1 MIRYYCQYSYGGFKT
16 FRIKGEQHEALT
28 QEVTAEEKFEFPD
41 LADLYFNHGGAKL
54 LYRYFDDNTIALIVR
69 EIPGPGRDTD
79 NRQINCAI
87 QFIGD
92 ASDRVVLDRLCIKI
106 ANDISRFESDFADM
120 FDMRGGLFFEGD
132 KLASLVAECQV
143 ECSYEGDSKLL
154 QVRGRKGTII
164 LFVPFSDRFGY
175 DEKTTEKVISE
186 LNLSVEATEPDRLL
200 SIRELKKI
208 QNFIEMKPLPVK
220 DDAPSESDSVDT
232 GESPTVDDLKEKL
245 EAKEKELAQK
255 TEECSRL
262 RATAIESTRNLNNVR
277 AEYDEWRQKGKLL
290 LYIGGGIL
298 SLSLLSN
305 IINFFF

>member
-28 QEVTAEEKFEFPD
+28 QEVTAEQKYEFPD

-54 LYRYFDDNTIALIVR
+54 LYRYLDDNTLDIIIR

-87 QFIGD
+87 QFIGN
-92 ASDRVVLDRLCIKI
+92 ASDRAVMDRLCIKL
-106 ANDISRFESDFADM
+106 ANDISRFESEFADM

-132 KLASLVAECQV
+132 KLASIVDECQE

-154 QVRGRKGTII
+154 QVKGRKGTIL

-175 DEKTTEKVISE
+175 DEKTTEKVVAE
-186 LNLSVEATEPDRLL
+186 LKLSAEATEPNRLM
-200 SIRELKKI
+200 SIRELKRI
-208 QNFIEMKPLPVK
+208 QNYIEMKPLPIK
-220 DDAPSESDSVDT
+220 DDVPSEPDSIDT
-232 GESPTVDDLKEKL
+232 CDTPTVDELKEKL
-245 EAKEKELAQK
+245 EAKEKELEQK

-262 RATAIESTRNLNNVR
+262 RASAIESTRNLDTVR
-277 AEYDEWRQKGKLL
+277 AEYDEWRTKGKLL

-298 SLSLLSN
+298 GLSILSN

>member
-28 QEVTAEEKFEFPD
+28 QEVTAEQKFEFPN

-54 LYRYFDDNTIALIVR
+54 LYRYLDDNTLALIIR

-79 NRQINCAI
+79 NRQINCAV

-92 ASDRVVLDRLCIKI
+92 ASDRTAMDRLCIKI
-106 ANDISRFESDFADM
+106 ANDISYFESSFADM

-132 KLASLVAECQV
+132 KLASLVAECQE
-143 ECSYEGDSKLL
+143 ECSYDGDSKLL
-154 QVRGRKGTII
+154 QVRGRKGTI
-164 LFVPFSDRFGY
+164 LLLVPFSERFGY

-186 LNLSVEATEPDRLL
+186 LRLSAEATEPDRLL
-200 SIRELKKI
+200 PIRELKKI
-208 QNFIEMKPLPVK
+208 QNFIEIKPLPIK
-220 DDAPSESDSVDT
+220 DDAPVESDSVDT
-232 GESPTVDDLKEKL
+232 GDIPTVDELKEKL

-262 RATAIESTRNLNNVR
+262 RATAIESTRNLDNVR

-298 SLSLLSN
+298 GLSILSN

>member
-28 QEVTAEEKFEFPD
+28 QEVTAEQKYEFPD

-54 LYRYFDDNTIALIVR
+54 LYRYFDNDTLALIIR

-92 ASDRVVLDRLCIKI
+92 ASDRAVMDTLCIRI

-132 KLASLVAECQV
+132 KLASIVAECQN
-143 ECSYEGDSKLL
+143 ECSYEGYSKLL
-154 QVRGRKGTII
+154 QVKGRKGTIL
-164 LFVPFSDRFGY
+164 LFVPFSDRFGF
-175 DEKTTEKVISE
+175 DEKTTEKVVSE
-186 LNLSVEATEPDRLL
+186 LKLSAEATEPNRLM

-208 QNFIEMKPLPVK
+208 QNFIEMKPLPIK
-220 DDAPSESDSVDT
+220 GEEPSQTGSVATGDT
-232 GESPTVDDLKEKL
+232 PTVDELKEML
-245 EAKEKELAQK
+245 EEKDKELEQK

-262 RATAIESTRNLNNVR
+262 RATAIESTRNLDNVR
-277 AEYDEWRQKGKLL
+277 AEYEDFRQKGKLL

-298 SLSLLSN
+298 GLSILSN

>member
-28 QEVTAEEKFEFPD
+28 QEVTAEQKFEFPN

-54 LYRYFDDNTIALIVR
+54 LYRYLDDNTLALIIR

-79 NRQINCAI
+79 NRQINCAV

-92 ASDRVVLDRLCIKI
+92 ASDRTAMDRLCIKI
-106 ANDISRFESDFADM
+106 ANDISYFESSFADM

-132 KLASLVAECQV
+132 KLASLVAECQE
-143 ECSYEGDSKLL
+143 ECSYDGDSKLL
-154 QVRGRKGTII
+154 QVRGRKGTIL
-164 LFVPFSDRFGY
+164 LFVPFSERFGY

-186 LNLSVEATEPDRLL
+186 LRLSAEATEPDRLL
-200 SIRELKKI
+200 PIRELKKI
-208 QNFIEMKPLPVK
+208 QNFIEIKPLPIK
-220 DDAPSESDSVDT
+220 DDAPVESDSVDT
-232 GESPTVDDLKEKL
+232 GDIPTVDELKEKL

-262 RATAIESTRNLNNVR
+262 RATAIESTRNLDNVR

-290 LYIGGGIL
+290 LYIGGGIVGV
-298 SLSLLSN
+298 SIICN

>member
-1 MIRYYCQYSYGGFKT
+1 MIRYYCQFSYGGFKT

-28 QEVTAEEKFEFPD
+28 QEVTAEEKFEFPA

-92 ASDRVVLDRLCIKI
+92 ASDRIVLDRLCIKI
-106 ANDISRFESDFADM
+106 ANDIRRFESDFADM

-132 KLASLVAECQV
+132 KLVSFVAECQE

-154 QVRGRKGTII
+154 QVRGRKGTIL

-186 LNLSVEATEPDRLL
+186 LKLSIEATEPDCLL
-200 SIRELKKI
+200 PMRELKKI
-208 QNFIEMKPLPVK
+208 QNFLEKKPLPIK
-220 DDAPSESDSVDT
+220 DDVPSESNSVGT
-232 GESPTVDDLKEKL
+232 GKIPTVDDLKEKL

-262 RATAIESTRNLNNVR
+262 RATAIESTRNLDNVR
-277 AEYDEWRQKGKLL
+277 ADYDEWRKKGKLL

-298 SLSLLSN
+298 GLSLLSN

>member
-28 QEVTAEEKFEFPD
+28 QEVTAEQKFEFPN

-54 LYRYFDDNTIALIVR
+54 LYRYLDDNTLALIIR
-69 EIPGPGRDTD
+69 EIPGPG
-79 NRQINCAI
+79 
-87 QFIGD
+87 
-92 ASDRVVLDRLCIKI
+92 
-106 ANDISRFESDFADM
+106 ISYFESSFADM

-132 KLASLVAECQV
+132 KLASLVAECQE
-143 ECSYEGDSKLL
+143 ECSYDGDSKLL
-154 QVRGRKGTII
+154 QVRGRKGTIL
-164 LFVPFSDRFGY
+164 LFVPFSERFGY

-186 LNLSVEATEPDRLL
+186 LRLSAEATEPDRLL
-200 SIRELKKI
+200 PIRELKKI
-208 QNFIEMKPLPVK
+208 QNFIEIKPLPIK
-220 DDAPSESDSVDT
+220 DDAPVESDSVDT
-232 GESPTVDDLKEKL
+232 GDIPTVDELKEKL

-262 RATAIESTRNLNNVR
+262 RATAIESTRNLDNVR

-298 SLSLLSN
+298 GLSILSN
-305 IINFFF
+305 IINFFFLRKDGTKTD

>member
-186 LNLSVEATEPDRLL
+186 LKLSVEATEPDRLL

-208 QNFIEMKPLPVK
+208 QNFIQVK
-220 DDAPSESDSVDT
+220 VQ
-232 GESPTVDDLKEKL
+232 L
-245 EAKEKELAQK
+245 
-255 TEECSRL
+255 
-262 RATAIESTRNLNNVR
+262 
-277 AEYDEWRQKGKLL
+277 
-290 LYIGGGIL
+290 
-298 SLSLLSN
+298 
-305 IINFFF
+305 

>member
-28 QEVTAEEKFEFPD
+28 QEVTAEQKYEFPD

-54 LYRYFDDNTIALIVR
+54 LYRYLDDNTLALIIR

-79 NRQINCAI
+79 NRQINCAV

-92 ASDRVVLDRLCIKI
+92 ASDRTVMDRLCIKI
-106 ANDISRFESDFADM
+106 ANDISRFESSFADM

-132 KLASLVAECQV
+132 KLASLVAECQE
-143 ECSYEGDSKLL
+143 ECLYEGDSKLL
-154 QVRGRKGTII
+154 QVRGRKGSIL
-164 LFVPFSDRFGY
+164 LFVPFSERFGL

-186 LNLSVEATEPDRLL
+186 LKLSVEATETDRLL

-208 QNFIEMKPLPVK
+208 QNFVEMKPLPIK
-220 DDAPSESDSVDT
+220 DDAPVESDSIDT
-232 GESPTVDDLKEKL
+232 GDIPTVDELKEKL
-245 EAKEKELAQK
+245 EATEKELAQK
-255 TEECSRL
+255 KEECSRL
-262 RATAIESTRNLNNVR
+262 RATAIESTQNLDNVR
-277 AEYDEWRQKGKLL
+277 AEYDEWRQKEKLL

-298 SLSLLSN
+298 GLSILSN